1 MTADILHISDWT
13 ENDIDR
19 IVTFIKED
27 KVVIMP
33 CDTICGFIAKR
44 SQENRVRQIKHR
56 DTKPFLYLISDLA
69 QLCCFDIDY
78 NAYSDILKK
87 NWPDNITFIMANR
100 SKTATFGVRMPNHAI
115 LQRIIRSVGEPVLS
129 TSVNVS
135 GQPALNDYGT
145 IVTQFGDEA
154 DLIVDDE
161 HFVPTSAST
170 IADLTCGE
178 PKIIRQGG
186 KTLVL

>member
-1 MTADILHISDWT
+1 MTSDIMHISGWT
-13 ENDIDR
+13 ENDIGR
-19 IVTFIKED
+19 IVAFIKEE
-27 KVVIMP
+27 KVLIMP

-69 QLCCFDIDY
+69 QLCYFDIDY
-78 NAYSDILKK
+78 NAYSDILRK
-87 NWPDNITFIMANR
+87 NWPDNITFIMSNR
-100 SKTATFGVRMPNHAI
+100 SGTQTFGVRMPAHDV
-115 LQRIIRSVGEPVLS
+115 LQRVISSVGEPVLS

-135 GQPALNDYGT
+135 GQPALNDFGT
-145 IVTQFGDEA
+145 IVTQFGDEV

-161 HFVPTSAST
+161 HFVPTEAST

>member
-1 MTADILHISDWT
+1 MTSDIMHISGWT

-19 IVTFIKED
+19 IVTSIKEE
-27 KVVIMP
+27 KVLIMP

-69 QLCCFDIDY
+69 QLCYFDIDY
-78 NAYSDILKK
+78 NAYSDILRK
-87 NWPDNITFIMANR
+87 NWPGNITFIMSNR
-100 SKTATFGVRMPNHAI
+100 SGTQTFGVRMPAHDV
-115 LQRIIRSVGEPVLS
+115 LQRVINGVGEPVLS

-135 GQPALNDYGT
+135 GQPALNDFGT
-145 IVTQFGDEA
+145 IVTQFGDEV

-161 HFVPTSAST
+161 HFVPTEAST

>member
-1 MTADILHISDWT
+1 MTDNILRISDRT

-19 IVTFIKED
+19 IVSFINED

-33 CDTICGFIAKR
+33 CDTIYGFIAKR
-44 SQENRVRQIKHR
+44 SQEHRVRQIKHR
-56 DTKPFLYLISDLA
+56 DTKPFLYLISDIE
-69 QLCCFDIDY
+69 QLSFFDIDY
-78 NAYSDILKK
+78 NAYSDILQK
-87 NWPDNITFIMANR
+87 NWPGNITFIMANR
-100 SKTATFGVRMPNHAI
+100 SKTATFGIRMPNHQI
-115 LQRIIRSVGEPVLS
+115 LRRIIRSVGEPVMS

-135 GQPALNDYGT
+135 GQPALNDYDT
-145 IVTQFGDEA
+145 IVHQFGSEV
-154 DLIVDDE
+154 DLIVIDDDY
-161 HFVPTSAST
+161 VPTSAST